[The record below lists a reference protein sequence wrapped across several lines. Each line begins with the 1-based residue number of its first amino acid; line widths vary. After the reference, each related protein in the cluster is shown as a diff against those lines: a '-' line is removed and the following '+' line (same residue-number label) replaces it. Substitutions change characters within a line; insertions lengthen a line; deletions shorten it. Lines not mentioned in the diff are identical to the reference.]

1 MNAPHDLPL
10 ADRIMAT
17 IARATSQRPHSAPDA
32 LATLGADEPAFWAAL
47 EQLTAE
53 RRIATAKIHRPAI
66 DAAPWLAIWP
76 TGLCKPV
83 IPTDGRMHSHL
94 FVRNRPHDLRDAYA
108 PRTRESKS
116 ATSMSSSGAQAPSA
130 SKQPPQPQPQE
141 STAMSAQPEKTTD
154 ACVARRKAAAA
165 YIAGH
170 PRSKPIL
177 IAQLADHLQL
187 STKGARNI
195 VEELAARGVAELFTI
210 KGLTGKGRRTACVC
224 APRVADPAGLAD
236 PAPVAPAQ
244 PAPAAPVPHDAAPA
258 GIVTPPAQPAQP
270 TQPAYRH
277 DDIQVRELVA
287 GDTPIARPADLTLR
301 FALWDDGTL
310 DIYDGDT
317 LMQLPTDAVRRLSL
331 LLGVPTTTGA

>member
-1 MNAPHDLPL
+1 MNAPQDLPL

-17 IARATSQRPHSAPDA
+17 IARATSQRPHNADDA
-32 LATLGADEPAFWAAL
+32 LATLGADQAAYWAAL

-53 RRIATAKIHRPAI
+53 RRIATATIHRPAL

-76 TGLCKPV
+76 TGLCRPV

-94 FVRNRPHDLRDAYA
+94 FVRNRPNDLRDAFA
-108 PRTRESKS
+108 PRTRDAKS
-116 ATSMSSSGAQAPSA
+116 ATSMSSSTAQAPRA
-130 SKQPPQPQPQE
+130 TEQPQQPQPQE
-141 STAMSAQPEKTTD
+141 PTTMSAQPEKTLA
-154 ACVARRKAAAA
+154 ACALRRKAAAEF
-165 YIAGH
+165 IAGH

-195 VEELAARGVAELFTI
+195 VEELAARGVAEMITI
-210 KGLTGKGRRTACVC
+210 NGLTGKGRRTACVYD
-224 APRVADPAGLAD
+224 PRVADPAGQTEPV
-236 PAPVAPAQ
+236 PAAPAQ
-244 PAPAAPVPHDAAPA
+244 AAPVPHDAAPA

-287 GDTPIARPADLTLR
+287 GDTPIARPADLTMR

-331 LLGVPTTTGA
+331 LLGVHTTTGA